1 MTYRTRYAFL
11 MNRARD
17 IARHAHMSSAN
28 GRDLPALFYVTDPKR
43 TPHPEEIVAHL
54 PAGAGVIYR
63 HFGDPHAT
71 AHARVLRTLCDDNG
85 VKLLIGQDVA
95 LAEEVAADGVH
106 LPERALANAPD
117 VRERH
122 GDWLITGACHGCE
135 TLDLAEVT
143 ALDGLFISPV
153 FASQSPSA
161 KDVAPLGLKGIQM
174 FCDLSPVPVLG
185 LGGIGADNAE
195 HLTHSGLAGFGA
207 VEAFQ
212 LK

>member
-1 MTYRTRYAFL
+1 

-63 HFGDPHAT
+63 HFGDPHAE

-85 VKLLIGQDVA
+85 VKLLIGQDVE

-122 GDWLITGACHGCE
+122 HDWLITGACHGCE
-135 TLDLAEVT
+135 RLDLAEVT
-143 ALDGLFISPV
+143 ALDAIFISPV

-161 KDVAPLGLKGIQM
+161 KGVAPLGLRGIQS
-174 FCDLSPVPVLG
+174 FCDLSPVPVVG

-195 HLTHSGLAGFGA
+195 QLTHSGLAGFGA

>member
-1 MTYRTRYAFL
+1 
-11 MNRARD
+11 
-17 IARHAHMSSAN
+17 MSSAN
-28 GRDLPALFYVTDPKR
+28 GRELPALFYVTDPKR

-85 VKLLIGQDVA
+85 LKLLIGQDVA
-95 LAEEVAADGVH
+95 LAEDVAADGVH
-106 LPERALANAPD
+106 LPERALSNAPD

-122 GDWLITGACHGCE
+122 REWLITGACHGCE

-153 FASQSPSA
+153 FASHSPSA
-161 KDVAPLGLKGIQM
+161 KGVAPLGLKGIQM

-195 HLTHSGLAGFGA
+195 QLTHSGLAGFGA

-212 LK
+212 LN